1 MSDKQIVL
9 SWRTDPKAMDA
20 KLKNLSLLFILIFT
34 MDFLGTAMVK
44 AELEPGRPLPV
55 FILPSLDSQ
64 VVDLQDYL
72 GKVVIIH
79 LWKCQWNQ
87 CRAEIPHLQKV
98 QEKYSP
104 DKVVILSINVLDKK
118 GRVAAEVEKYKMNYT
133 VLVGRGE
140 NLTSEY
146 KIKKL
151 PHLFILDQKGFIYTS
166 ERFLK
171 EDEIIIILDKL
182 IDQQEKDGINESN

>member
-1 MSDKQIVL
+1 
-9 SWRTDPKAMDA
+9 MDE
-20 KLKNLSLLFILIFT
+20 KLKNLSFLFILIFV
-34 MDFLGTAMVK
+34 MDFLCSGAAQ

-55 FILPSLDSQ
+55 FTLTSLDSQ
-64 VVDLQDYL
+64 IVDLQDYL
-72 GKVVIIH
+72 GKIVIIH

-87 CRAEIPHLQKV
+87 CRAEIPHLLKV
-98 QEKYSP
+98 QEKYPP

-118 GRVAAEVEKYKMNYT
+118 GRVEAEVEKYEMNYT
-133 VLVGRGE
+133 VLVGRGK

-151 PHLFILDQKGFIYTS
+151 PHLFILDQQGVIHTS

-171 EDEIIIILDKL
+171 EEEIVKVLDELLDE
-182 IDQQEKDGINESN
+182 QEKAGIKESN